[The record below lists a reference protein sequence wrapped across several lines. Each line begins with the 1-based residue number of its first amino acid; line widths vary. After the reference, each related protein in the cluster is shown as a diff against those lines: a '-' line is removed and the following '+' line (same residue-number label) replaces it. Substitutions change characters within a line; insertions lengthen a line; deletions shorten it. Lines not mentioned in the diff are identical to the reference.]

1 MILRRRGVAGSWSQ
15 KTIGY
20 ALGLAVPEEYRKRFP
35 RAHNKRPSAGW
46 GTQIQKKNYSLEIFL
61 QKNHLP
67 VSFSFRFPR
76 SLTELHHIMKDSTKG
91 GLDMIVCFNFGIAYS
106 DPKINWG
113 HASIVESVNTQ
124 TITLID
130 PEKPSRRKI
139 SIQKLYRAIKKHGKK
154 NAAGLWLFRST

>member
-1 MILRRRGVAGSWSQ
+1 
-15 KTIGY
+15 
-20 ALGLAVPEEYRKRFP
+20 
-35 RAHNKRPSAGW
+35 
-46 GTQIQKKNYSLEIFL
+46 
-61 QKNHLP
+61 
-67 VSFSFRFPR
+67 
-76 SLTELHHIMKDSTKG
+76 
-91 GLDMIVCFNFGIAYS
+91 MIVCFNFGIAYS